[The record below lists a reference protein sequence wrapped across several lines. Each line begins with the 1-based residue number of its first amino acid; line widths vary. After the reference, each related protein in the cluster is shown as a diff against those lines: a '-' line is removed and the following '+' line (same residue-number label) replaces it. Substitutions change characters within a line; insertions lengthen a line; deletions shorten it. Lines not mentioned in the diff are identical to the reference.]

1 VGRIV
6 GNGGDIAHGAMSEA
20 LWLNVVGCVRIE
32 SWVRIN
38 RVCLFFLAS
47 IRRCFSAYSPLGDFI
62 NRDFRAY

>member
-1 VGRIV
+1 MVVGRIV

-38 RVCLFFLAS
+38 RVCLFFSGAL
-47 IRRCFSAYSPLGDFI
+47 IPLKTSH
-62 NRDFRAY
+62 